1 MRGGGKLKGSRLVRG
16 RSKENIR
23 RVRVPFFTLAEAA
36 LVLVRRHRRRRR
48 GDHLLQLQH
57 HRQSVNFAVTLFRP
71 APRAVVALAAAA
83 ADRPE
88 IKVGAGR
95 LLSPPER
102 GEESAG

>member
-1 MRGGGKLKGSRLVRG
+1 MRGGGDLKGSRLVRYC
-16 RSKENIR
+16 SQENIR
-23 RVRVPFFTLAEAA
+23 RVGVSFFTLAEAA

-57 HRQSVNFAVTLFRP
+57 HRQSVNLAAVTLLRA
-71 APRAVVALAAAA
+71 APRAVVTRGAA

-88 IKVGAGR
+88 IKVGTGR

>member
-1 MRGGGKLKGSRLVRG
+1 MRGGGDLKGSQLVRDC
-16 RSKENIR
+16 SKESIR
-23 RVRVPFFTLAEAA
+23 RVRASFFTLAEAA

-57 HRQSVNFAVTLFRP
+57 HRQSVNLAAVTLLRA
-71 APRAVVALAAAA
+71 APRAVVARGAAAA
-83 ADRPE
+83 E

>member
-1 MRGGGKLKGSRLVRG
+1 MRGGGELKGSQLLARG
-16 RSKENIR
+16 RSEENIR
-23 RVRVPFFTLAEAA
+23 RVRASFFTLAEAA

-57 HRQSVNFAVTLFRP
+57 HRQSVNLAAVTLLRP
-71 APRAVVALAAAA
+71 APRVIVAA

-102 GEESAG
+102 GEESAR

>member
-1 MRGGGKLKGSRLVRG
+1 MRGGGDLKGSRLVRDC
-16 RSKENIR
+16 SKENIR
-23 RVRVPFFTLAEAA
+23 RVRASFFTLAEAA
-36 LVLVRRHRRRRR
+36 LVLVRRHRRR

-57 HRQSVNFAVTLFRP
+57 HRQSVNLAAVTLLRA
-71 APRAVVALAAAA
+71 APRTVVVRGAA

>member
-1 MRGGGKLKGSRLVRG
+1 MRGGGDLEGSRLVRG

-23 RVRVPFFTLAEAA
+23 RVRASFFTLAEAA
-36 LVLVRRHRRRRR
+36 LVLVRRHRHRRR

-57 HRQSVNFAVTLFRP
+57 HRQSVNLAAAVTLLCA
-71 APRAVVALAAAA
+71 APRVIVAA

-88 IKVGAGR
+88 IKVGTGR

-102 GEESAG
+102 

>member
-1 MRGGGKLKGSRLVRG
+1 MRGGGDLKSSRLVRDC
-16 RSKENIR
+16 SKENIR
-23 RVRVPFFTLAEAA
+23 RVRASFFTLAEAA
-36 LVLVRRHRRRRR
+36 LVLVRRHRRR

-57 HRQSVNFAVTLFRP
+57 HRQSVNLAAVTLLRP
-71 APRAVVALAAAA
+71 APRVIVAA

>member
-1 MRGGGKLKGSRLVRG
+1 MRGGGDLEGSRLVRDC
-16 RSKENIR
+16 SKENIR
-23 RVRVPFFTLAEAA
+23 RVRASFFTLAEAA
-36 LVLVRRHRRRRR
+36 LVLVRRHRRR

-57 HRQSVNFAVTLFRP
+57 HRQSVNLAAVTLLRP
-71 APRAVVALAAAA
+71 APRAVVARGAAA